1 MSRRRS
7 LHPDEHAL
15 WEQVA
20 RSARALPG
28 RARSG
33 AVTPPGPKAAPPKP
47 ATLKPAPA
55 KPAPTPLPPD
65 FAIGA
70 ASGRGIAGP
79 HDLARPIAEALRDA
93 PVAMDRR
100 QFQRLSRGRL
110 TPEARLDLHGM
121 TLARAQGAL
130 TGFIADAWSRGL
142 RLVLVI
148 TGKGRT
154 GAEDGPIPRR
164 TGALRHEVP
173 LWLRRPPLA
182 PMILDLRPAHQR
194 HGGDGALYVYLRRRR

>member
-28 RARSG
+28 RARAG
-33 AVTPPGPKAAPPKP
+33 TAKPPP
-47 ATLKPAPA
+47 ALIPGTVKPAPG
-55 KPAPTPLPPD
+55 KPPPTPLPPD

-148 TGKGRT
+148 TGKGRS
-154 GAEDGPIPRR
+154 GGEDGPIPRR

>member
-20 RSARALPG
+20 RSTRALPG
-28 RARSG
+28 RARSAADKPPPSFNARTG
-33 AVTPPGPKAAPPKP
+33 APAPGKPAAP
-47 ATLKPAPA
+47 A
-55 KPAPTPLPPD
+55 TPLPAG
-65 FAIGA
+65 FAVGA

-93 PVAMDRR
+93 PVTMDRR

-130 TGFIADAWSRGL
+130 TGFIADAWGQGL

-154 GAEDGPIPRR
+154 GGEDGPIPRR

-182 PMILDLRPAHQR
+182 PMVLDLRPAHRR